1 MTMTMTS
8 ILQPSGDGPFG
19 TAEQAHIRYAGY
31 ARAASGQFGP
41 APRYS
46 RDMLTDTLDT
56 IGVRLGDY
64 DRDVVGRLGELLGVV
79 DCAVVNSLF
88 QRAAG
93 DTYDETVYVVNPDL
107 ELPEAGQ

>member
-8 ILQPSGDGPFG
+8 TLQPSGDGPFG
-19 TAEQAHIRYAGY
+19 TIEQARIRYAGY
-31 ARAASGQFGP
+31 ARAAAGQFGS
-41 APRYS
+41 AQRFNLG
-46 RDMLTDTLDT
+46 MLTDVLVTT
-56 IGVRLGDY
+56 GVVLGDY
-64 DRDVVGRLGELLGVV
+64 DREVIGRLAEALDVV